1 MNFSRPA
8 DSANTSPRLD
18 HAPDS
23 AGSLLGNTQIEWIHS
38 PGSTVPYKSKDRIW
52 SVGVNFHGLYQAV
65 KLGNGSAKAIGEMC
79 PTPEEAKAIAEAHAG
94 EVGA

>member
-8 DSANTSPRLD
+8 DSATTSPRLD
-18 HAPDS
+18 HEPDS
-23 AGSLLGNTQIEWIHS
+23 SGRLLGNARIEWIHS

-79 PTPEEAKAIAEAHAG
+79 PTPEEAKALAEAHAG
-94 EVGA
+94 EVAA